1 VQALFLAPLF
11 VWYEV
16 LFKIGFH
23 KGLQREVEVGVEK
36 EVEKLKAGGKK
47 LVEKRKG
54 KYVGSRSIFV
64 S

>member
-1 VQALFLAPLF
+1 
-11 VWYEV
+11 
-16 LFKIGFH
+16 
-23 KGLQREVEVGVEK
+23 VEVGVEK

-54 KYVGSRSIFV
+54 RYVGSGSRFV